1 MLKLFLKFLEKRPL
15 IHKIITILKK
25 IGVMEAKQLKW
36 AYLTALALVWGSSFI
51 LIKKGLIGL
60 SALQV
65 GSLRIIFAAIFLLLI
80 GFRSLPKIPK
90 HKWKYIA
97 MTSVF
102 GTFGPAFLFAL
113 AQTEIDSSVSSILNS
128 LTPLNTL
135 ILGSLFFGV
144 SFQKRQVWGVFI
156 GLMGSLLLVFSG
168 AMNNPNQ
175 NYYYAILVIIAS
187 ICYAINVNLIKRF
200 LSDLSPLSI
209 TTGNF
214 AVLLLPASLILFFT
228 GFYEVIHIETVQ
240 HAVLF
245 IVVLGVVGTG
255 IANIFFFKLI
265 QISSPVFATS
275 VTYLIPVVAFF
286 WGLLDNEMLTPV
298 QFVGAFIILIG
309 VYLSAK
315 K

>member
-1 MLKLFLKFLEKRPL
+1 
-15 IHKIITILKK
+15 
-25 IGVMEAKQLKW
+25 MESKQLKW
-36 AYLTALALVWGSSFI
+36 AYLMALALVWGSSFI

-60 SALQV
+60 SAMQV
-65 GSLRIIFAAIFLLLI
+65 GSLRIIFAAVFLLLI

-97 MTSVF
+97 MTSMF

-113 AQTEIDSSVSSILNS
+113 AQTEIDSSVTSILNS

-135 ILGSLFFGV
+135 VLGSLVFGI
-144 SFQKRQVWGVFI
+144 SFQRRQLWGVFI
-156 GLMGSLLLVFSG
+156 GLVGSLLLVFNG
-168 AMNNPNQ
+168 AMNHPNQ

-187 ICYAINVNLIKRF
+187 VCYAINVNLIKRF

-286 WGLLDNEMLTPV
+286 WGLLDNEMLTSI
-298 QFVGAFIILIG
+298 QFLGAFIILIG

-315 K
+315 KQ